1 MILVQLYQPAFS
13 EKASSEFGGSDSDN
27 LGHVSTENSITD
39 ESGWTEKEKNLLER
53 GIEIFGKSNVRLS
66 QFIGSRTP
74 SEVKYYLKNFYMET
88 QTAYSSFNSGIVEDI
103 NIVNNLVSDIL
114 DDTQVMSEY
123 NIM

>member
-1 MILVQLYQPAFS
+1 
-13 EKASSEFGGSDSDN
+13 
-27 LGHVSTENSITD
+27 
-39 ESGWTEKEKNLLER
+39 
-53 GIEIFGKSNVRLS
+53 
-66 QFIGSRTP
+66 
-74 SEVKYYLKNFYMET
+74 MET